1 MAIGVK
7 INGTKATEGFLVT
20 PAGKT
25 SFPVT
30 IALDGATKTTAATL
44 RVHSATAQVALSPAS
59 ITGKQTATLTAK
71 TQSGKKNDITLTV
84 EVGGKV
90 VATIPFTAV
99 SNPRIR
105 FMGRYQA
112 RFATDNDFYNDPRGT
127 DQGWNFALD
136 GEPDFVPAKNNVPLK
151 RNQPVGR
158 VIRFHDPVTLRSHV
172 APIGVFVT
180 SIEGDTATGIV
191 ECSAGDPVIGEKVS
205 LGPNT
210 YYASNRPQNPAD
222 PPPFE
227 NWQVGQEPLEC
238 FEVHVGKRLS
248 GKSKELTD
256 RPQASGFAQLTA
268 KELQDYGIP
277 PLTQFS
283 AQRRQT
289 LLDDYTALSPAD
301 RTGTPA
307 GRNLATRIAHLGGSK
322 QFNIPSK
329 APTLSAGWTG
339 REIYDGK
346 VNDAVKVTPGDSQ
359 LMKFFAAH
367 TAFSFSAK
375 FFQFH
380 SDEQCARVDGRIGV
394 LTKTLLTRAPEKP
407 LPLQA

>member
-7 INGTKATEGFLVT
+7 INGSKATEGILIT

-25 SFPVT
+25 TFPAT
-30 IALDGATKTTAATL
+30 IALDGATKTTTATL
-44 RVHSATAQVALSPAS
+44 RVNSATAKVALSATS
-59 ITGKQTATLTAK
+59 ITGSQTATLTA
-71 TQSGKKNDITLTV
+71 TSQSQKKNDVTLTV

-99 SNPRIR
+99 SNPRLR

-112 RFATDNDFYNDPRGT
+112 RFATNNDFYNEPRGT
-127 DQGWNFALD
+127 DKGWVFSLE
-136 GEPDFVPAKNNVPLK
+136 GEPDFVPKTNNVPLK
-151 RNQPVGR
+151 RDQPVGR
-158 VIRFHDPVTLRSHV
+158 VIRFHDPVALRTHV

-191 ECSAGDPVIGEKVS
+191 ECTAGDPIIGEKVA

-210 YYASNRPQNPAD
+210 YYASNFPANPAD

-227 NWQVGQEPLEC
+227 QWPDGQEPFDC
-238 FEVHVGKRLS
+238 FEAHVGKRFS
-248 GKSKELTD
+248 GKSKALTD
-256 RPQASGFAQLTA
+256 RPQAHGFAQLTA
-268 KELQDYGIP
+268 KEIQDYGIV
-277 PLTQFS
+277 PLSQFS
-283 AQRRQT
+283 AQRRQV
-289 LLDDYTALSPAD
+289 LLDDYTALPPAD

-322 QFNIPSK
+322 QFKIPSK
-329 APTLSAGWTG
+329 TPTLSAGWSG

-346 VNDAVKVTPGDSQ
+346 VNDAVNIVPGDSQ

-367 TAFSFSAK
+367 QSFSFSAK
-375 FFQFH
+375 FFNFH

-394 LTKTLLTRAPEKP
+394 LTTALLTRGPEKA
-407 LPLQA
+407 LPLQP

>member
-7 INGTKATEGFLVT
+7 INGMKATEGVLIA

-25 SFPVT
+25 TFPVT
-30 IALDGATKTTAATL
+30 IALDGATKGTTATL
-44 RVHSATAQVALSPAS
+44 RVHSATAQVDLSSTS
-59 ITGKQTATLTAK
+59 ISGSQTATLTAK
-71 TQSGKKNDITLTV
+71 SQSRQKNDITLTV
-84 EVGGKV
+84 EVGGNV
-90 VATIPFTAV
+90 AATIPFTAL
-99 SNPRIR
+99 SNPRLR
-105 FMGRYQA
+105 FMGRYQV
-112 RFATDNDFYNDPRGT
+112 RFATDNDFYNEPRGT
-127 DQGWNFALD
+127 DQGWNFALE

-151 RNQPVGR
+151 RDQPVGR
-158 VIRFHDPVTLRSHV
+158 AIRFHDPVMLRTHV

-191 ECSAGDPVIGEKVS
+191 DCTAGDPVIGEKVS

-227 NWQVGQEPLEC
+227 NWQVGEEPLEC

-256 RPQASGFAQLTA
+256 RPQASGLALLTA
-268 KELQDYGIP
+268 KEIQAYGII
-277 PLTQFS
+277 PLAQFS
-283 AQRRQT
+283 SARRQV
-289 LLDDYTALSPAD
+289 LLTDYEALPEKD

-307 GRNLATRIAHLGGSK
+307 GRNLAVRISHLGGSK
-322 QFNIPSK
+322 KFKIPSK
-329 APTLSAGWTG
+329 TPTLSAGWSG
-339 REIYDGK
+339 REIYNGK

-359 LMKFFAAH
+359 MMKFFAAH
-367 TAFSFSAK
+367 EAFAFSAK
-375 FFQFH
+375 FFNFH

-394 LTKTLLTRAPEKP
+394 LTTQLLTRAPEKP
-407 LPLQA
+407 LPQQA

>member
-7 INGTKATEGFLVT
+7 INGTKATEGFLIT
-20 PAGKT
+20 PVGKT
-25 SFPVT
+25 TFPVT
-30 IALDGATKTTAATL
+30 IALDGATKTTKATL
-44 RVHSATAQVALSPAS
+44 RVHSATAQVDLSSTS
-59 ITGKQTATLTAK
+59 ISGSQTATLAAK
-71 TQSGKKNDITLTV
+71 TQSRQKNDISLVV
-84 EVGGKV
+84 EVGGQV

-99 SNPRIR
+99 SNPRLR

-112 RFATDNDFYNDPRGT
+112 RFATDNDFFNEPRGT
-127 DQGWNFALD
+127 DQGWMFALE

-151 RNQPVGR
+151 RNQAVGR
-158 VIRFHDPVTLRSHV
+158 VIRFHDPVMLRSHV

-191 ECSAGDPVIGEKVS
+191 ECTAGDPIIGEKVA

-210 YYASNRPQNPAD
+210 YYASNNPQNPAD

-227 NWQVGQEPLEC
+227 NWPVGQEPLEC
-238 FEVHVGKRLS
+238 FEVHVGKRFG
-248 GKSKELTD
+248 GKSKALTD
-256 RPQASGFAQLTA
+256 RPQAHGFAQLTA
-268 KELQDYGIP
+268 KELSDYGIV
-277 PLTQFS
+277 PLNQFS
-283 AQRRQT
+283 AARRQT
-289 LLDDYTALSPAD
+289 LLDDYSAMSPAD

-322 QFNIPSK
+322 QFQIPSK
-329 APTLSAGWTG
+329 TPTLSAGWSG

-346 VNDAVKVTPGDSQ
+346 VNDAVKIVPGDSQ

-367 TAFSFSAK
+367 TAFSFSGK
-375 FFQFH
+375 FFNFH

-394 LTKTLLTRAPEKP
+394 LTKELLTRAPAKP
-407 LPLQA
+407 GPLQP